1 MVCPVIDFFLF
12 MCIQYGLHGNQY
24 ILFFQFL
31 LQCII
36 KPLLLIMRGKCRKFF
51 PEYPRL
57 CRHHHHMD
65 IRVLFCFP
73 DKLLQSLQ
81 IFGNLL
87 RIKLFFCIVFQK
99 VMVLSDV
106 NIMNF
111 IFAHKQFHVCLE
123 RNPMI
128 PSGKLIPQIRF
139 IFFLESSIQNFRYTY
154 FRACLKFSFFN
165 RRIGSLMR
173 QCFFS
178 CQAEE
183 KHHKNHPRQPFEYPY
198 HNFLY
203 LYSLL
208 MAFTAFSFCF
218 LYAAITLSSDCSSCL
233 LLIVPSMIKH
243 T

>member
-1 MVCPVIDFFLF
+1 MPEVFPGVPTTLSAPSSHGHPRSVLLFRQTSPEPADFWKSVADQTLFL
-12 MCIQYGLHGNQY
+12 YSVPKGNGS
-24 ILFFQFL
+24 FRCKHCEF
-31 LQCII
+31 
-36 KPLLLIMRGKCRKFF
+36 
-51 PEYPRL
+51 
-57 CRHHHHMD
+57 H
-65 IRVLFCFP
+65 
-73 DKLLQSLQ
+73 
-81 IFGNLL
+81 
-87 RIKLFFCIVFQK
+87 
-99 VMVLSDV
+99 
-106 NIMNF
+106 
-111 IFAHKQFHVCLE
+111 FAHKQFHVCLE

-178 CQAEE
+178 CQTEE
-183 KHHKNHPRQPFEYPY
+183 KHHKNHTRQPFEYPY